1 MLEGLRRRWLWR
13 RLKDR
18 RYEFLFEAD
27 PAAELVSIDCE
38 TTSLDVGQAELL
50 SVAAIK
56 VRGNRILTSQSLEL
70 VVRSQVAPSPQNILV
85 HQLRPLDVERGV
97 AVDEAIERLLGFI
110 GGRAL
115 LGYYLEFDVAVL
127 NKYVRPRLGIPLPNR
142 QVEVSALYYDA
153 KSRCLPPGSHIDL
166 GFATICRE
174 LDLPEHAAH
183 DPFNDALLAAMMYLR
198 LTGPSPK
205 LGRSHQA
212 PMVGPRR
219 VASDRPS
226 PG

>member
-13 RLKDR
+13 RLRDR
-18 RYEFLFEAD
+18 RYEFLFDDD

-38 TTSLDVGQAELL
+38 TTSLDVGQAELV

-70 VVRSQVAPSPQNILV
+70 VVRSQAAPSPQNVLI
-85 HQLRPLDVERGV
+85 HQLRPLDVERGM
-97 AVDEAIERLLGFI
+97 AVDQAIERLLRFM
-110 GGRAL
+110 GGRSL

-142 QVEVSALYYDA
+142 QIEVSGLYYDA
-153 KSRCLPPGSHIDL
+153 KSRRLPPGSHIDL
-166 GFATICRE
+166 RFATICEE

-183 DPFNDALLAAMMYLR
+183 DPFNDALLTAMMYLR
-198 LTGPSPK
+198 LTGPNPK
-205 LGRSHQA
+205 LGRSPQEPA
-212 PMVGPRR
+212 IAPRR
-219 VASDRPS
+219 IAGDRPS